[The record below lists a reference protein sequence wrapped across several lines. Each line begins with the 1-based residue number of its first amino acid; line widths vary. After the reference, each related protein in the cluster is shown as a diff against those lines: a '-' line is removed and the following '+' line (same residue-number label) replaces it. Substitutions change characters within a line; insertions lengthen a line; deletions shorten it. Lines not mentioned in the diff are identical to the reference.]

1 MAKDIKS
8 KKITSKPKAVKQ
20 PRNKYFTHVEPKL
33 MLIEAWARDGVI
45 DEQIASNLG
54 IAYSTFRV
62 YRDKYEALSAALK
75 NSKEVAD
82 AKVESKLFLNTQ
94 GQVVKIK
101 KPIKVQK
108 KYYNEENGKLS
119 RIEEEIV
126 YVDEE
131 QYIPPHFGA
140 QTFWLINRSNG
151 KWKNTQIRY
160 EEEGNKETNE
170 ILKSIASQL
179 SSNPKIN
186 DDDLADLG
194 D

>member
-1 MAKDIKS
+1 MAKDNKS
-8 KKITSKPKAVKQ
+8 KKIASKPKTVKQ

-62 YRDKYEALSAALK
+62 YRDKHEALSAALK